1 MSGVHYLDSST
12 LQNKC
17 YSLQH
22 SDRDVLPKAEFTQ
35 NDSEDDVQCLQ
46 TEQLAMWHLAETVG
60 D

>member
-12 LQNKC
+12 PQNKC

-46 TEQLAMWHLAETVG
+46 TEQLAM
-60 D
+60 